1 LDLKGASMEDL
12 KKLSGHGKI
21 PGLDTI
27 PSSNPAS
34 KYKDYVQLSAVGDGN
49 CFLNSFSVFL
59 TGKENDTTWALPL
72 RVKLCLEFMTN
83 PDTFA
88 VGNEVEKL
96 ALLKK
101 KLVSEGFA
109 INVSA
114 LPSDIIEH
122 GQPAKFS
129 AKSAEEML
137 NDEDT
142 LKNGGIRFIPKYN
155 EP

>member
-12 KKLSGHGKI
+12 KKLSGRGKI
-21 PGLDTI
+21 PELDTI
-27 PSSNPAS
+27 DGSNPAS
-34 KYKDYVQLSAVGDGN
+34 KYKNYVQLSAVGDGN

-88 VGNEVEKL
+88 VGNEAEKL

-101 KLVSEGFA
+101 KLISEGFA

-114 LPSDIIEH
+114 LPNNVIEN
-122 GQPAKFS
+122 GQPVKFS
-129 AKSAEEML
+129 AKSTEEIL
-137 NDEDT
+137 NDKDT
-142 LKNGGIRFIPKYN
+142 LKNGGVKFIPEYN
-155 EP
+155 ES